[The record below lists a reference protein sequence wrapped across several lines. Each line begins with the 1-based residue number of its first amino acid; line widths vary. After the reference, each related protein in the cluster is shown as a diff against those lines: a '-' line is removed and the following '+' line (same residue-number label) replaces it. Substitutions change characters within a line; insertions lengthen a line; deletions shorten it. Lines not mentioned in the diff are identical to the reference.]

1 MLLLLLL
8 TEPPAVHLREQM
20 NGEERLIKWVTRTQ
34 VAFLGNAVRKKRSKA
49 GGVQL
54 GGCTCLQLGQEASDA
69 TPPSVPPPHTHPVS
83 IALPPSVQSCA
94 FFYFGGISIASS
106 SSEISNI

>member
-34 VAFLGNAVRKKRSKA
+34 VVFLGNAVRKKRSKA

-69 TPPSVPPPHTHPVS
+69 TPPCVSPPHTP
-83 IALPPSVQSCA
+83 
-94 FFYFGGISIASS
+94 
-106 SSEISNI
+106 

>member
-1 MLLLLLL
+1 MLLLLLLL

-54 GGCTCLQLGQEASDA
+54 GGCTCLQLGQESSD
-69 TPPSVPPPHTHPVS
+69 PPPHTHTPREYRTPTVS
-83 IALPPSVQSCA
+83 AKLRF